1 MALATL
7 WVVSGLAVQPTRPSY
22 REFQVLTLYG
32 LKTVEV
38 LGLLFWLGGCIV
50 SWGFGVCWGF
60 GFA

>member
-32 LKTVEV
+32 LKTVAV
-38 LGLLFWLGGCIV
+38 LGLLFWLDGCIV
-50 SWGFGVCWGF
+50 SWGFGVC
-60 GFA
+60 